1 MVGIEEIPKKDID
14 AFWALHWEYLNRD
27 VFDADDTEEDRAYF
41 LSEAYRGTIARFM
54 DRVHD
59 KIHLVYFIREGVR
72 IGCAQYITYKS
83 EDGKCFILDFWVF
96 PEYRGNGTGHRCFEA
111 LFQYTKEDGAAYF
124 AINAAGERARN
135 FWKSLGFEDDG
146 VDEYGDPL
154 MKKVFA
160 AFSDP

>member
-1 MVGIEEIPKKDID
+1 MIGIEEIQKKDID

-41 LSEAYRGTIARFM
+41 LSEAYRGTIAWFM
-54 DRVHD
+54 DRIHD
-59 KIHLVYFIREGVR
+59 KIHLAYFVRDGVR
-72 IGCAQYITYKS
+72 IGCAQYVTYKS

-111 LFQYTKEDGAAYF
+111 FSQYAKEDGAVYF
-124 AINAAGERARN
+124 AINIAGERAHN

-146 VDEYGDPL
+146 IDEHGAPL

-160 AFSDP
+160 